1 LIYAHLDTVTTVGS
15 ASATVANNPSDWGK
29 AVRFIKDGRGRVF
42 VKDLGAGRQMV
53 TFVTWAPL

>member
-1 LIYAHLDTVTTVGS
+1 M
-15 ASATVANNPSDWGK
+15 VANNSSDWGK

-53 TFVTWAPL
+53 TFVIWAPL